1 MIHPHSYLLCCDWG
15 TSSFR
20 LRLVQRSSQKVVHEI
35 TSSEGV
41 ASIFQQWQQTPGNL
55 LSGRESYFLDFLM
68 NRINQLAQKIG
79 VSLDE
84 VNMVLT
90 GMASSSVGLRELP
103 YAHTPISLDGSQ
115 LVTEQ
120 LSHDR
125 RVILMVSGLRT
136 SSEVMR
142 GEEIQMIGLEEIAE
156 QFQVQGEQL
165 VVVLPGTHSKHV
177 KIKDGMIFDF
187 STAMTGELFALLI
200 SGGLLSYSI
209 TKPRPHNCTI
219 NWKYFREGVRL
230 SLQHSL
236 MHSLFRIRTNDLL
249 KGIRG
254 TDNYYYLSGLLI
266 GSELAQLKSDPRT
279 RIILNC
285 GSHLKEYYQCALD
298 ELGMKDRT
306 YSVPTDQ
313 FDHLLIR
320 GQIKMANRAGL

>member
-20 LRLVQRSSQKVVHEI
+20 LRLVQRSSQNVVHEI
-35 TSSEGV
+35 ATSEGV
-41 ASIFQQWQQTPGNL
+41 ASIYQQWQQATGNP
-55 LSGRESYFLDFLM
+55 SPCRESFFLDFLER
-68 NRINQLAQKIG
+68 RINQLAQKTG
-79 VSLDE
+79 ENLDE

-103 YAHTPISLDGSQ
+103 YAHTPIPLDGSQ
-115 LVTEQ
+115 LITEQ
-120 LSHDR
+120 LPCDR
-125 RVILMVSGLRT
+125 RAILMVSGLRT

-142 GEEIQMIGLEEIAE
+142 GEEIQMIGLEEISE
-156 QFQVQGEQL
+156 QFQVPGEQL

-177 KIKDGMIFDF
+177 KILDGMIVDF

-200 SGGLLSYSI
+200 SGGLLSYSV
-209 TKPRPHNCTI
+209 TKPLSHEFPI

-230 SLQHSL
+230 SLHHSL

-249 KGIRG
+249 NGIRG

-266 GSELAQLKSDPRT
+266 GSELVQLRSDPGT

-285 GSHLKEYYQCALD
+285 ASHLKDYYQCALD
-298 ELGMKDRT
+298 ELGMEDRT

-313 FDHLLIR
+313 FDSLLIR
-320 GQIKMANRAGL
+320 GQIKMANRSGL